1 MTSPMKATAW
11 NTGWLF
17 RHLDS
22 QENFVPVTIPHD
34 AMQAEPR
41 TELSAN
47 GINGGWYEGRD
58 YEYIRRFTPDK
69 SLRSKTLMLE
79 FEGVYHL
86 AEVYLN
92 GEKIAE
98 RPYGYTNF
106 YADLTDRVRFDEE
119 NELRVI
125 ARNSDQP
132 NSRWYSG
139 AGIYRPV
146 VLWTADK
153 QQHIALNGVRIRTV
167 SINPATVE
175 VAVRTVGAGRVS
187 VDVLAGEKQ
196 VASAAADTTG
206 EVTLTLTVP
215 NAKLWDVEHPN
226 LYTCRV
232 RFGSDEDLQTFGIRT
247 LSWGKKGILLNG
259 ERVIVQGAC
268 IHHDQ
273 GILGARCYAQG
284 EERRVRLL
292 KENGY
297 NAVRSAHNPCSKAL
311 LDACDRLGMLM
322 MDEYIDHWYIHKT
335 EYDYVPYF
343 DKWWK
348 QDIADMVDKD
358 YNHPCVIL
366 YSTGNEVSETA
377 QKKGIQLTREL
388 TEYLHSLDNTRPVT
402 CGINIFFNFL
412 SSIGFGVYFDK
423 WWKQDIA
430 DMVDKDYNHPCVI
443 LYSTGNEVSE
453 TAQKKGIQLTR
464 ELTEYLHS
472 LDNTRPVT
480 CGINIFFN
488 FLSSIGFGVY
498 SDEKAKKEAEKAEK
512 LRAAGVQPQKKKA
525 VGSKFFNDLAGLMGD
540 EFMKRGA
547 TLHGC
552 DVRTRDA
559 FANMDIAGYN
569 YGIYR
574 YKHDLKKYPN
584 RLILGSE
591 TFCNDAYRFREQA
604 KKNPRLVGDFVWAGM
619 DYLGEVGVGSWE
631 YKAYATQF
639 SGLGWTTAGSGRIDL
654 NGRPLG
660 EALYT
665 RVALEQEIGPY
676 IAVRPVMFSGEKHSP
691 SAWKMTDAMPSWSWA
706 GCEGKKAHIE
716 VYARAAKVAL
726 LLNGK
731 KVAEKQLKNDCLA
744 KFTIPY
750 QSGTL
755 EAVSYDAIDRVLGRC
770 KLQTAGADTVLRAVP
785 EEKKTK
791 PGRLCYIRIRYTDRA
806 GELKPME
813 RGMVNITVSGGKL
826 LAAGSACPFHP
837 GSYLTPET
845 DTYYGEALAV
855 VEAGESGAVEVS
867 ISDGERSDTVKIPIA

>member
-1 MTSPMKATAW
+1 MIFPMKATAW

-22 QENFVPVTIPHD
+22 QENFVPVTLPHD

-69 SLRSKTLMLE
+69 SLRNKTLMLE

-92 GEKIAE
+92 GEKVAE

-175 VAVRTVGAGRVS
+175 VTVRTVGAGRVS

-388 TEYLHSLDNTRPVT
+388 TD
-402 CGINIFFNFL
+402 
-412 SSIGFGVYFDK
+412 
-423 WWKQDIA
+423 
-430 DMVDKDYNHPCVI
+430 
-443 LYSTGNEVSE
+443 
-453 TAQKKGIQLTR
+453 
-464 ELTEYLHS
+464 YLHS

-512 LRAAGVQPQKKKA
+512 LRAAGVQPQKKKKA

-755 EAVSYDAIDRVLGRC
+755 EALSYDAIDGVLGRC

-855 VEAGESGAVEVS
+855 VEAGESGAVEVA

>member
-1 MTSPMKATAW
+1 MPVIACSF
-11 NTGWLF
+11 NTGWTC
-17 RHLDS
+17 RHLL
-22 QENFVPVTIPHD
+22 EEGPAVPVTLPHD
-34 AMQAEPR
+34 AALAEPR
-41 TELSAN
+41 TETAPGGTN
-47 GINGGWYEGRD
+47 TGWYEGYD
-58 YEYIRRFTPDK
+58 YLYEKRFTPDAA
-69 SLRSKTLMLE
+69 LQGQTLVLE
-79 FEGVYHL
+79 FEGVYHN
-86 AEVYLN
+86 AEVWLN
-92 GEKIAE
+92 GEKLAFN
-98 RPYGYTNF
+98 PYGYTDF
-106 YADLTDRVRFDEE
+106 KADLTGKLDFDAE
-119 NELRVI
+119 NVLQVI
-125 ARNSDQP
+125 ARNADQP

-146 VLWTADK
+146 TLWVGPEAHLLLDG
-153 QQHIALNGVRIRTV
+153 LRVRTV
-167 SINPATVE
+167 SIDPPEVE
-175 VAVRTVGAGRVS
+175 VTAAASAPGTVQLQVLDGTT
-187 VDVLAGEKQ
+187 VLAS
-196 VASAAADTTG
+196 ASAEAGKPVRLKLPEAA
-206 EVTLTLTVP
+206 
-215 NAKLWDVEHPN
+215 LWSPEHPQ
-226 LYTCRV
+226 LYT
-232 RFGSDEDLQTFGIRT
+232 LQAAYGTDTAAARFGIRS
-247 LSWGKKGILLNG
+247 LAWGREGLLLNG
-259 ERVIVQGAC
+259 SRIILQGAC
-268 IHHDQ
+268 IHHDN
-273 GILGARCYAQG
+273 GLLGAVCHPDAV
-284 EERRVRLL
+284 RRKVRILH
-292 KENGY
+292 ENGY
-297 NAVRSAHNPCSKAL
+297 NAIRSAHNPCSKAL
-311 LDACDRLGMLM
+311 LDACDEQGMLV

-388 TEYLHSLDNTRPVT
+388 TD
-402 CGINIFFNFL
+402 
-412 SSIGFGVYFDK
+412 
-423 WWKQDIA
+423 
-430 DMVDKDYNHPCVI
+430 
-443 LYSTGNEVSE
+443 
-453 TAQKKGIQLTR
+453 
-464 ELTEYLHS
+464 YLHS

>member
-1 MTSPMKATAW
+1 MKSTAW

-22 QENFVPVTIPHD
+22 DEPFVPVSIPHD

-41 TELSAN
+41 NELSPG
-47 GINGGWYEGRD
+47 GINTGWYEGRD

-69 SLRSKTLMLE
+69 TFANKTVLLE
-79 FEGVYHL
+79 FEGIYHL

-92 GEKIAE
+92 GEKRCE

-106 YADLTDRVRFDEE
+106 YADLSDHLHIGEE

-139 AGIYRPV
+139 SGIYRPV
-146 VLWTADK
+146 VLWTADR
-153 QQHIALNGVRIRTV
+153 QQHIELNGVRIRTK
-167 SINPATVE
+167 SLDPAVIE
-175 VAVRTVGAGRVS
+175 VVVNTVGEGLVS
-187 VDVLAGEKQ
+187 VDILSGEKRIC
-196 VASAAADTTG
+196 SEAAESNG
-206 EVTLTLTVP
+206 SVTLTLTIP
-215 NAKLWDVEHPN
+215 DAKLWNVEHPN

-232 RFGSDEDLQTFGIRT
+232 RFGNDEDTQNFGIRT
-247 LSWGKKGILLNG
+247 IKWGKNGLMLNG
-259 ERVIVQGAC
+259 ERVIIQGAC
-268 IHHDQ
+268 VHHDL
-273 GILGARCYAQG
+273 GILGARCFPEA

-292 KENGY
+292 KANGY
-297 NAVRSAHNPCSKAL
+297 NALRSAHNPCSKAL
-311 LDACDRLGMLM
+311 LDACDRLGLLV

-343 DKWWK
+343 DAWWH
-348 QDIADMVDKD
+348 QDLTDMVNKD
-358 YNHPCVIL
+358 YNHPSVIL

-377 QKKGIQLTREL
+377 QKKGIHLTREL
-388 TEYLHSLDNTRPVT
+388 TDFLHELDSTRPVT
-402 CGINIFFNFL
+402 CG
-412 SSIGFGVYFDK
+412 V
-423 WWKQDIA
+423 
-430 DMVDKDYNHPCVI
+430 
-443 LYSTGNEVSE
+443 
-453 TAQKKGIQLTR
+453 
-464 ELTEYLHS
+464 
-472 LDNTRPVT
+472 
-480 CGINIFFN
+480 NIFFN

-498 SDEKAKKEAEKAEK
+498 SDKKAKQEAEKAEK
-512 LRAAGVQPQKKKA
+512 LREAGAAPKKKKA

-552 DVRTRDA
+552 DVKTRDA

-591 TFCNDAYRFREQA
+591 TFCNDAYRFRELA
-604 KKNPRLVGDFVWAGM
+604 KKQPRLIGDFVWAGI
-619 DYLGEVGVGSWE
+619 DYLGETGIGSWE
-631 YKAYATQF
+631 YKEYAPQT
-639 SGLGWTTAGSGRIDL
+639 GGVGWSTAGSGRIDL

-676 IAVRPVMFSGEKHSP
+676 IAVRPVMFSGESHSP
-691 SAWKMTDAMPSWSWA
+691 SAWKMTDAIPTWSWR

-716 VYARAAKVAL
+716 VYARAAKVVL

-731 KVAEKQLKNDCLA
+731 KIGEKELKKDCLA

-750 QSGTL
+750 ASGTL
-755 EAVSYDAIDRVLGRC
+755 EAVSYDAIDRELGRC
-770 KLQTAGADTVLRAVP
+770 KLVTAGEATFLRAVP
-785 EEKKTK
+785 EEKKVVH
-791 PGRLCYIRIRYTDRA
+791 GSLAYIRIRYTDKV
-806 GELKPME
+806 GQVKPME
-813 RGMVNITVSGGKL
+813 RGKVQISVTGGTL

-837 GSYLTPET
+837 DSYLTPET
-845 DTYYGEALAV
+845 DTYYGEALTV
-855 VEAGESGAVEVS
+855 IQAGDSGTVEVT
-867 ISDGERSDTVKIPIA
+867 ISDGKLSDTVKIPII

>member
-1 MTSPMKATAW
+1 MKATPLL
-11 NTGWLF
+11 TGWTC
-17 RHLDS
+17 RHLGDTAPGKS
-22 QENFVPVTIPHD
+22 VTLPHD
-34 AMQAEPR
+34 AMLAEPR
-41 TELSAN
+41 TALSAGGTN
-47 GINGGWYEGRD
+47 TGWYEGYD
-58 YEYIRRFTPDK
+58 YEYRR
-69 SLRSKTLMLE
+69 TLTVPENELADTHILE
-79 FEGVYHL
+79 FEGVYHN
-86 AEVYLN
+86 AEVWLN
-92 GEKIAE
+92 GQKAAF

-106 YADLTDRVRFDEE
+106 YVDCAPYLHAGE

-125 ARNSDQP
+125 ARNADQP

-146 VLWTADK
+146 QLWTARGV
-153 QQHIALNGVRIRTV
+153 HIALNGVKIRTLALD
-167 SINPATVE
+167 PAVVE
-175 VAVRTVGAGRVS
+175 VRVKTTAPGTVRLTVDDLPAVQQES
-187 VDVLAGEKQ
+187 DGEA
-196 VASAAADTTG
+196 VF
-206 EVTLTLTVP
+206 TLTLD
-215 NAKLWDVEHPN
+215 NARLWTPETPN

-232 RFGSDEDLQTFGIRT
+232 SFADDEVTETFGVRKVA
-247 LSWGKKGILLNG
+247 WGTDGFLLNG
-259 ERVIVQGAC
+259 KRYIIQGAC
-268 IHHDQ
+268 IHHDN
-273 GILGARCYAQG
+273 GLLGAVCDPDAVARK
-284 EERRVRLL
+284 VRLL

-297 NAVRSAHNPCSKAL
+297 NAIRSAHNPCSKAL
-311 LDACDRLGMLM
+311 LAECDRQGMLV

-335 EYDYVPYF
+335 EHDYVDYF
-343 DKWWK
+343 NEWWR
-348 QDIADMVDKD
+348 QDLTDMVEKD
-358 YNHPCVIL
+358 YNHPCVVL

-377 QKKGIQLTREL
+377 QKRGIALTKEM
-388 TEYLHSLDNTRPVT
+388 TDFLHGLDDSRPVT
-402 CGINIFFNFL
+402 CG
-412 SSIGFGVYFDK
+412 V
-423 WWKQDIA
+423 
-430 DMVDKDYNHPCVI
+430 
-443 LYSTGNEVSE
+443 
-453 TAQKKGIQLTR
+453 
-464 ELTEYLHS
+464 
-472 LDNTRPVT
+472 
-480 CGINIFFN
+480 NIFFN

-498 SDEKAKKEAEKAEK
+498 SDEKAKKEAERAEK
-512 LRAAGVQPQKKKA
+512 AKQRGEKAAKKKA
-525 VGSKFFNDLAGLMGD
+525 VGSQFFNNLAGLLGD

-552 DVRTRDA
+552 DVKTRDA

-770 KLQTAGADTVLRAVP
+770 KLQTAGTDTVLRAVP

>member
-1 MTSPMKATAW
+1 MKRRISILDIWADICAALTSYDGGMTVEQLL
-11 NTGWLF
+11 NDGWQFCKLP
-17 RHLDS
+17 LGSTLEDVS
-22 QENFVPVTIPHD
+22 NAALQAVDLPHD
-34 AMQAEPR
+34 FLIENENDLYETTDAWYLR
-41 TELSAN
+41 TLDVPESWCASCVLV
-47 GINGGWYEGRD
+47 
-58 YEYIRRFTPDK
+58 RFD
-69 SLRSKTLMLE
+69 
-79 FEGVYHL
+79 GVYMDCDVL
-86 AEVYLN
+86 LN
-92 GEKIAE
+92 GHIVCTHH
-98 RPYGYTNF
+98 YGYTAF
-106 YADLTDRVRFDEE
+106 DVDLTSLLLVG
-119 NELRVI
+119 
-125 ARNSDQP
+125 RNTLAVHIRHQSP

-175 VAVRTVGAGRVS
+175 VTVRTVGAGRVS

-196 VASAAADTTG
+196 AASAAADTTG

-215 NAKLWDVEHPN
+215 DAKLWDVEHPN

-388 TEYLHSLDNTRPVT
+388 TD
-402 CGINIFFNFL
+402 
-412 SSIGFGVYFDK
+412 
-423 WWKQDIA
+423 
-430 DMVDKDYNHPCVI
+430 
-443 LYSTGNEVSE
+443 
-453 TAQKKGIQLTR
+453 
-464 ELTEYLHS
+464 YLHS